1 MNKNDLFRLGKKL
14 KDLPKIGIF
23 LTENDTIIAKLNSF
37 DFFKWSLEV
46 KHVFCLRNYFLNV
59 FMKKKLGEN

>member
-1 MNKNDLFRLGKKL
+1 MNKNDLFRLRKNL

-46 KHVFCLRNYFLNV
+46 KHDFC
-59 FMKKKLGEN
+59 